1 MASFSTS
8 PSLNVVILVFFSF
21 VTCFVPAITS
31 YTLFNFTSFSPNT
44 PGINYSGDAYANGDH
59 IIQLTRNQADGNLIF
74 SAGHVVYTMPIKIW
88 DMATGFAADF
98 VTHFNFNIKVLNES
112 NYGDGLAFFMAPV
125 DYKMPLNAT
134 GQWLGLYNTTTNNSS
149 ATRLLA
155 VEFDTYKNRWDP
167 DGNHIGIN
175 FNSIVSNQTMS
186 WHSDLKEENQGSAWI
201 GYNSTTNDLYVF
213 LSYDGEAFNGTPSLA
228 YNLNLSQVLPPTV
241 IVGLSASTGHS
252 TELHQIIAWDF
263 NSCFGDGEQLNG
275 TGPASHDQVRRHVP
289 WLVGIVIIAIGVLVT
304 GIGYFLFAKKEMQ
317 VRKKKDNEIFALDR
331 SMEDKFV
338 QVTGP
343 RRFTYKELI
352 AATKNFNEQGKLG
365 QGGFGGVY
373 LGVLSKSSKT
383 EKVAVKKIAPGSSQG
398 RKEYVSEVTVISRLR
413 HRNLVRLI
421 GWCHEYN
428 ELLLVYEYMP
438 NGSLDSH
445 LFGKMGSLE
454 WPVRYK
460 IAHDLASALLYL
472 HEEWEQCVVHRDVKS
487 SNVMLDS
494 SYNAKLGDFGLARF
508 VDHGLGSQT
517 TVLAGTM
524 GYLAPECVTT
534 SKASKESDVY
544 SFGVVALEIAC
555 GRKPV
560 DPKAGEAKMR
570 LVDWVWELYGQG
582 RLIEAV
588 DERLNGE
595 FEKKQVERLM
605 TLGLWCAHPDHNF
618 RPSIRQAI
626 QVLTL
631 EAPLPSLP
639 ATVPQP
645 TYYAPPLAFDG
656 YTSTGNFTYSCKTVT
671 TRGHDRSSRASSR
684 ASSADTLLDG
694 SSNSREI

>member
-1 MASFSTS
+1 MASSS
-8 PSLNVVILVFFSF
+8 QSLRAIAVFLFVTSF
-21 VTCFVPAITS
+21 VPVITAS
-31 YTLFNFTSFSPNT
+31 VLFNFTFFSPNT

-74 SAGHVVYTMPIKIW
+74 SAGHVVYTMPIQIW
-88 DMATGFAADF
+88 DPTTGLAADF
-98 VTHFNFNIKVLNES
+98 VTHFNFNIRVLNES

-134 GQWLGLYNTTTNNSS
+134 GQWLGLYNATTNNSS

-155 VEFDTYKNRWDP
+155 VEFDTYENAWDP
-167 DGNHIGIN
+167 DGNHIGID
-175 FNSIVSNQTMS
+175 FNSIVSNRTMS
-186 WHSDLKEENQGSAWI
+186 WHSNLKEENQGSAWI
-201 GYNSTTNDLYVF
+201 GYNGTTQDLFVF
-213 LSYDGEAFNGTPSLA
+213 LSYEGEEFNGTPSLA

-241 IVGLSASTGHS
+241 IVGLSASTGRS

-263 NSCFGDGEQLNG
+263 SSSFGEAEQSNG
-275 TGPASHDQVRRHVP
+275 TIPARPAASHGRVRKHVP
-289 WLVGIVIIAIGVLVT
+289 WLVGIVIVAVGVLVAGT
-304 GIGYFLFAKKEMQ
+304 GYCLFAKKQMQ
-317 VRKKKDNEIFALDR
+317 IRKRASDEIFKLDT

-338 QVTGP
+338 QGTGP
-343 RRFTYKELI
+343 RRFTYKELV
-352 AATKNFNEQGKLG
+352 AATKNFSEEGKLG

-373 LGVLSKSSKT
+373 LGVLSNSPAM
-383 EKVAVKKIAPGSSQG
+383 EKVAVKRIARGSSQG

-421 GWCHEYN
+421 GWCHEYS
-428 ELLLVYEYMP
+428 EFLLVYEYMP

-445 LFGKMGSLE
+445 LFGKRSSLA

-460 IAHDLASALLYL
+460 IAHGLASALLYL
-472 HEEWEQCVVHRDVKS
+472 HEEWEQCVVHRDVKA

-494 SYNAKLGDFGLARF
+494 SFNAKLGDFGLARF
-508 VDHGLGSQT
+508 VDHDLGSQT

-560 DPKAGEAKMR
+560 DPKAGEEKMR

-588 DERLNGE
+588 DERLDGE
-595 FEKKQVERLM
+595 FERNQVERLM
-605 TLGLWCAHPDHNF
+605 ILGLWCAHPDHSF

-645 TYYAPPLAFDG
+645 TYYAPPLALDG
-656 YTSTGNFTYSCKTVT
+656 YTTTSNFTYSSKTVT
-671 TRGHDRSSRASSR
+671 AGEFRSSRASSR
-684 ASSADTLLDG
+684 ASSADALLQVNT
-694 SSNSREI
+694 S